1 MAKLIHSLQTKLI
14 ASFIILILFVAGAT
28 FIYTYNET
36 KNAMLASTR
45 DDMANTIGMIAQQF
59 TPQETEAMNQLKAGQ
74 ENTSTYQTLVTKMQ
88 TIRALSPNIINIY
101 TMQINEGTVNFLVDD
116 SEDDPASI
124 EDSYAQPE
132 QRLFDAVNGITASD
146 NLYTDEF
153 GTYLSAYAPLED
165 SAGNVIVIIGADMD
179 ASTVIQRES
188 FVGNTIY
195 LVIGAAVAVAA
206 LLVGYFSLTIIKDIN
221 KLNTTA
227 EEISKGNMNV
237 TVNVKRKDEIG
248 DLAESFGR
256 MVASIKFMMMDK
268 EENQLE
274 NHR

>member
-1 MAKLIHSLQTKLI
+1 MAKLVHSLQTKLI

-36 KNAMLASTR
+36 KKAMLSSTR
-45 DDMANTIGMIAQQF
+45 DDMTNTIGMIAQQF
-59 TPQETEAMNQLKAGQ
+59 TPQETEAMNQLEAGQ
-74 ENTSTYQTLVTKMQ
+74 ENTQTYQTLLEKMQ
-88 TIRALSPNIINIY
+88 TMRALSPNIINIY
-101 TMQINEGTVNFLVDD
+101 TMKIVDSKVTFLIDD
-116 SEDDPASI
+116 LEEDPALIADIYS
-124 EDSYAQPE
+124 QPE
-132 QRLFDAVNGITASD
+132 ARLFDAVNGITASD

-153 GTYLSAYAPLED
+153 GTYLSAYAPLKD
-165 SAGNVIVIIGADMD
+165 SQENVIVIIGADMD
-179 ASTVIQRES
+179 ASTVIQREN

-195 LVIGAAVAVAA
+195 LVIGASVAVAA

-221 KLNTTA
+221 KLNNTA

-268 EENQLE
+268 DENENQ
-274 NHR
+274 

>member
-45 DDMANTIGMIAQQF
+45 DDMINSIGMVAQQF
-59 TPQETEAMNQLKAGQ
+59 TPQEAEAISHLQAGQ
-74 ENTSTYQTLVTKMQ
+74 ENTTTYQTLLAKMQ
-88 TIRALSPNIINIY
+88 SIRALSPNIVNIY
-101 TMQINEGTVNFLVDD
+101 TMRIDDGKVSFLIDD
-116 SEDDPASI
+116 LEDDPASI
-124 EDSYAQPE
+124 GDTYEQPE
-132 QRLFDAVNGITASD
+132 QRLFDAVNGVTASD

-153 GTYLSAYAPLED
+153 GTYLSGYAPLKD
-165 SAGNVIVIIGADMD
+165 TSGNLIVIIGADMD
-179 ASTVIQRES
+179 ASTVIQREN

-195 LVIGAAVAVAA
+195 LVIGASVAVAA
-206 LLVGYFSLTIIKDIN
+206 LIVGYFSLTIIKDIK

-237 TVNVKRKDEIG
+237 SVNVKRKDEIG

-256 MVASIKFMMMDK
+256 MVASLKFMMIDK
-268 EENQLE
+268 DENDQ
-274 NHR
+274 NQ

>member
-59 TPQETEAMNQLKAGQ
+59 TTQETEAMSHLRAGQ
-74 ENTSTYQTLVTKMQ
+74 ENTTTYQTIVAKMQ

-101 TMQINEGTVNFLVDD
+101 TMQIKEDKVNFLIDD
-116 SEDDPASI
+116 SEDDPALI
-124 EDSYAQPE
+124 GDSYGQPE

-153 GTYLSAYAPLED
+153 GTYLSAYAPLKD

-179 ASTVIQRES
+179 ASTVIQREN

-195 LVIGAAVAVAA
+195 LVIGAAIAVAA

-237 TVNVKRKDEIG
+237 TVNIKRKDEIG

-268 EENQLE
+268 DENQ
-274 NHR
+274 